1 MTILPKP
8 VWRRK
13 KITRFQFFCSWTN
26 VLLKNMVVYDVLTFL
41 QTMAFLC
48 STCVDLAVW
57 RRKKI
62 TRKKYYWKNCQ
73 VSENSKK
80 DIRTTSNKPY
90 RTKRELSTSKSRST
104 HVEHTKAIVC
114 KNVNTSYTT
123 IFFNNTFVHEQRNWK
138 YAKETWQLFQYWQ

>member
-8 VWRRK
+8 V
-13 KITRFQFFCSWTN
+13 S
-26 VLLKNMVVYDVLTFL
+26 
-41 QTMAFLC
+41 
-48 STCVDLAVW
+48 

-80 DIRTTSNKPY
+80 DIRTTPNKPY

-104 HVEHTKAIVC
+104 QVEHTKAIVC

-123 IFFNNTFVHEQRNWK
+123 IFFTNKKIGNMQKGNYIF
-138 YAKETWQLFQYWQ
+138 A